1 MPPKRSKAKEAKAPY
16 HARRRPT
23 MVRTP
28 SRVMLRWSDIES
40 ATEPIVLE
48 KDGQPAAVVIKYA
61 DYRRMDAA
69 RAERRETAWRELDKL
84 LAQVRARTGDFAPEE
99 IQADITA
106 ARRAAPETRVTLS
119 EAKGL
124 CVA

>member
-1 MPPKRSKAKEAKAPY
+1 
-16 HARRRPT
+16 
-23 MVRTP
+23 MVRAP
-28 SRVMLRWSDIES
+28 LRVMLRWSDIES

-84 LAQVRARTGDFAPEE
+84 LAQVHARTQDFTSQE
-99 IQADITA
+99 IEADITA
-106 ARRAAPETRVTLS
+106 ARREVREQQHALDHR
-119 EAKGL
+119 G
-124 CVA
+124 